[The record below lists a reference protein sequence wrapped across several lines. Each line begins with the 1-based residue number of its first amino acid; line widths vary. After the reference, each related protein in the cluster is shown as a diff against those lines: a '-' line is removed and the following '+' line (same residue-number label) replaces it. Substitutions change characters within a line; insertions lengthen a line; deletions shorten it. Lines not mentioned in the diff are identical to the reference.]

1 MRRPEGV
8 TIIAI
13 WFFITALFFGL
24 GLLGMV
30 IGLVGL
36 WTGGD
41 VDGMLLGTMGMIV
54 GEIAIAISGI
64 AFAVTGWGL
73 MNLKPWSRGAAIVLA
88 ALSLIA
94 VPFGTIAGIM
104 ILVYLNRNRQAKEA
118 FGIVS

>member
-24 GLLGMV
+24 GLLGMA

-41 VDGMLLGTMGMIV
+41 TGGLLLGTMGMIV

-64 AFAVTGWGL
+64 AHVVVGWGL

-88 ALSLIA
+88 ALSIIA

-104 ILVYLNRNRQAKEA
+104 ILVYLNKNRQAKEA
-118 FGIVS
+118 FGLV